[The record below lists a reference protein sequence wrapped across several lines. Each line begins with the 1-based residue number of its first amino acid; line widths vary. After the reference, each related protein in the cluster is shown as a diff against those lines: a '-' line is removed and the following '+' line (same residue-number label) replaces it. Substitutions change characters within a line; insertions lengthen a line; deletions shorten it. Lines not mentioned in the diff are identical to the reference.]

1 MKMLSDVLVKIDDF
15 VWGPVM
21 LILLVGTGVFLTIR
35 TKALC
40 WRNLPYALRSVLS
53 KEARQKKGEGDV
65 SPFSALTTALAA
77 TIGTGNIVGVA
88 TAMVSGGPGAL
99 VWMWI
104 SAAFGLTSKFSECM
118 LAIKYRE
125 VNEKGEMSGGP
136 MYTMKKGF
144 KNKKFGAVLGWLFA
158 LFAVIASFG
167 IGNLTQGNSISSAL
181 DTTFGVPVWVT
192 GIVITVLALAIILGG
207 IKSISKV
214 SQVVVPLMAVFY
226 VVAGLIIII
235 GNIRNV
241 PAGVAMI
248 FKMAFSVKAVGGGL
262 CGNIVASMMQAIR
275 FGVARGVFSNE
286 AGMGSAAITAA
297 AASTND
303 PVRQGYINMTGT
315 FWDTIVVCTIT
326 GLCIASSGVLGST
339 DTSATGTYYYEA
351 ADETLT
357 FSMEGNDGKTSTTRY
372 TISDYQTTE
381 DKTQMV
387 LADGSDTLTLTLE
400 GNASPLGDTENKN
413 LTGTWEDDSANEYV
427 FEDDGKLEYRELVVG
442 SALTISAFE
451 TILGEPGG
459 WLVCIAIA
467 LFAFSTILGWEYHGE
482 KAFEYLFGTH
492 RFNLIYR
499 IVFSLMVFVGATT
512 TLKIAWNFSDI
523 ANALMAIP
531 NLICMLAMS
540 GVIVEEVNR
549 YQKVIQKEERK

>member
-1 MKMLSDVLVKIDDF
+1 MERFAEIVSKVDDF

-21 LILLVGTGVFLTIR
+21 LVLLVGTGIFLTFR
-35 TKALC
+35 TRFLT
-40 WRNLPYALRSVLS
+40 WRNLGYALKSTLS
-53 KEARQKKGEGDV
+53 KEARTKSRGEGDV

-136 MYTMKKGF
+136 MYTMKKGL
-144 KNKKFGAVLGWLFA
+144 KNKKLGAVLAWFFA

-167 IGNLTQGNSISSAL
+167 IGNMTQGNSISGAIKA
-181 DTTFGVPVWVT
+181 TFHVPTGVT
-192 GIVITVLALAIILGG
+192 GIVITVLSLLIIVGG

-214 SQVVVPLMAVFY
+214 SSVVVPVMAIFY
-226 VVAGLIIII
+226 VICGVIVII
-235 GNIRNV
+235 GNIANL

-262 CGNIVASMMQAIR
+262 CGTIVASMMNAMR
-275 FGVARGVFSNE
+275 YGVARGVFSNE

-297 AASTND
+297 AATTDN

-326 GLCIASSGVLGST
+326 GLAIASSGVLGMT
-339 DTSATGTYYYEA
+339 D
-351 ADETLT
+351 
-357 FSMEGNDGKTSTTRY
+357 
-372 TISDYQTTE
+372 
-381 DKTQMV
+381 
-387 LADGSDTLTLTLE
+387 ADG
-400 GNASPLGDTENKN
+400 AR
-413 LTGTWEDDSANEYV
+413 LTGSDITIAAFQTV
-427 FEDDGKLEYRELVVG
+427 LG
-442 SALTISAFE
+442 S
-451 TILGEPGG
+451 GGG
-459 WLVCIAIA
+459 WLVTIGIT

-482 KAFEYLFGTH
+482 KAFEYLLGTH
-492 RFNLIYR
+492 KYNMVYR
-499 IVFSLMVFVGATT
+499 VVFSLIAYFGCTQ
-512 TLKIAWNFSDI
+512 TLSLVWNFSDI

-531 NLICMLAMS
+531 NLICMLMLS
-540 GVIVEEVNR
+540 GEIAKDIRDFQPEIEKTR
-549 YQKVIQKEERK
+549 E

>member
-241 PAGVAMI
+241 PAGVVMI

-262 CGNIVASMMQAIR
+262 CGSIVASMMQAIR

-351 ADETLT
+351 ADEALT
-357 FSMEGNDGKTSTTRY
+357 FSLEGNDGKTSTTRY

-387 LADGSDTLTLTLE
+387 LVDGSDTLTLTLE

>member
-167 IGNLTQGNSISSAL
+167 IGNMTQGNSISSAL

-241 PAGVAMI
+241 PAGVVMI

-262 CGNIVASMMQAIR
+262 CGSIVASMMQAIR

>member
-1 MKMLSDVLVKIDDF
+1 MLSDILVKIDDF

-158 LFAVIASFG
+158 LFTVIASFG

-241 PAGVAMI
+241 PAGVVMI
-248 FKMAFSVKAVGGGL
+248 FKMAFSEKAVGGGL
-262 CGNIVASMMQAIR
+262 CGSIVASMMQAIR

-351 ADETLT
+351 ADEALT
-357 FSMEGNDGKTSTTRY
+357 FSLEGNDGKTSTTRY

-413 LTGTWEDDSANEYV
+413 LTGTWEDVSANEYV

-549 YQKVIQKEERK
+549 YQKVIQKEEKK